1 MRIVSNEQS
10 VAYHNSET
18 TLNDNNTKKNRKK
31 YGSDSDLS
39 IDEFRFALMYLHGK
53 TSLFVF
59 FLSFFLLLFSTSSI
73 ISLPK
78 CQKEYCLKSP
88 LIQRAI

>member
-18 TLNDNNTKKNRKK
+18 TLNDNNKKNLKK

-39 IDEFRFALMYLHGK
+39 IDKFRFSLMYLHGK
-53 TSLFVF
+53 TVF
-59 FLSFFLLLFSTSSI
+59 FFLFFLFYFYFCFLTEFKAKQNPFYHFS
-73 ISLPK
+73 
-78 CQKEYCLKSP
+78 
-88 LIQRAI
+88 A